1 MGPIEEE
8 LKEAAAAS
16 NSGAQAS
23 IPDDAFLRSAPDT
36 APAPRTHRHESGVR
50 GNRELRKARPDAIPR
65 RPSRTSAEREA
76 AALRETIPDAES
88 RPEFAPRPSE
98 NGNGVLEPSG
108 RREYPFG
115 ESSSP
120 VELQGSEI
128 RSKVTSEK
136 ARAAPPRP
144 IDALRE
150 RAYPLFDREISDFND
165 EEKQTYHAVSRILMM
180 RDKLTNLN
188 SKSSRE
194 LTTSNAFTETKPRE
208 HWTYSPA
215 LRESAAQVE
224 GTIPEAYSEDEVN
237 WVVPGGPNSRDWANG
252 YRPPGQAP
260 APIRDVDRGT
270 FPKKDDRPEFDPRPS
285 GNPHGDLEPSG
296 RREYPMGENYVPIAQ
311 QDEASTSEKFRAARY
326 RRDVAERERRDA
338 LTPEARA
345 MEDADKTIADED
357 RTALREATNPFRQI
371 ASADSGQATRM
382 KAGHVAQTQL
392 RRFEDLKNRRQ
403 IAQDRIN
410 AEQAKLDGSR
420 FRWGNIGK
428 WFGGLFKNRG
438 RRRRLAKAQTY
449 ITDLDKHAATK
460 GITDFGDE
468 TGAAVRSQAELE
480 ARIPMTGG
488 ESETFQAAK
497 GKTQRSSAYGS
508 GNAFKG
514 ERPLLQRIGMAAAQ
528 SLGNRAQPDG
538 DFAPGSLVSSQ
549 LDEFMKEPGR
559 KDQINPD
566 TVAKWGAPAASA
578 GMTIPEASAE
588 EEEAD
593 EIAERARAAEAA
605 RSRRELLTDPLPR
618 AANRMS
624 GVIGES
630 DEQLDTSG
638 SRRPAS
644 VGGTVGAAR
653 GKLATWE
660 KLERRFDDANL
671 EYAVK
676 LGHRKYIGARE
687 NIEATAI
694 PQDTSALRNQAIYN
708 EDPEQFG
715 FYSPLVPGDA
725 KPQRRTSMEVPEVSG
740 DPLATTDDD
749 ARTAQESLGDRMR
762 GREEGAGTIEGGR
775 DFFGNGSIGGYRS
788 SIGGYRDV
796 LAQSPNNY
804 DFNAGGQVNPQ
815 GPKYKSSA
823 DIFDRVNR
831 PKRAAANPLL
841 TGQMLFGVVQTSRP
855 KAKPKQAPAKK
866 SGGSSWFKPWTWGAA
881 PAAQPEPQ
889 AEVPPLA
896 QPTLTSPANVQQ
908 QPPLAP
914 ALPTAPVQPA
924 RPQELQE
931 QLDAG
936 MIEDEEKD
944 PDYWNR

>member
-1 MGPIEEE
+1 MSMGPIEEE
-8 LKEAAAAS
+8 LKEEAGAS
-16 NSGAQAS
+16 TSNAQAS
-23 IPDDAFLRSAPDT
+23 IPDDAFLRSAPDI
-36 APAPRTHRHESGVR
+36 APAPRSHRQESGER
-50 GNRELRKARPDAIPR
+50 GNRELRNARPWAVPR
-65 RPSRTSAEREA
+65 QPPRTSAERKA
-76 AALRETIPDAES
+76 AALRESIPDAES
-88 RPEFAPRPSE
+88 RPEFAPRPST
-98 NGNGVLEPSG
+98 NGNGSLESSG

-115 ESSSP
+115 ESSYPANLLDDPS
-120 VELQGSEI
+120 
-128 RSKVTSEK
+128 TSERG
-136 ARAAPPRP
+136 RAAAPRP
-144 IDALRE
+144 LSAFEALKM
-150 RAYPLFDREISDFND
+150 RALPLFDREISDFND
-165 EEKQTYHAVSRILMM
+165 EEKKTYDEVSKIGAM
-180 RDKLTNLN
+180 RRKVWKLN

-194 LTTSNAFTETKPRE
+194 LTPSNNFTGTDSRQ
-208 HWTYSPA
+208 HWMYSPA
-215 LRESAAQVE
+215 LRESAAQAE
-224 GTIPEAYSEDEVN
+224 GTIPEAYSEDEEN

-311 QDEASTSEKFRAARY
+311 QDEDSTSEKFRAARY
-326 RRDVAERERRDA
+326 RRDVEERERRDA

-345 MEDADKTIADED
+345 LEDADKTIADED
-357 RTALREATNPFRQI
+357 RTAMREATNPFRQI
-371 ASADSGQATRM
+371 ASADSGQATRK
-382 KAGHVAQTQL
+382 KAGHVAQAQL
-392 RRFEDLKNRRQ
+392 RRFEDLKNQRQ
-403 IAQDRIN
+403 MAQDRVN

-428 WFGGLFKNRG
+428 WFSGLFKNRG
-438 RRRRLAKAQTY
+438 RRLRLAEEQSFIAA
-449 ITDLDKHAATK
+449 LDDHAATK
-460 GITDFGDE
+460 GISDFSDE

-488 ESETFQAAK
+488 ESKTFQAAK
-497 GKTQRSSAYGS
+497 GKTQQTYKVQGEWQYGRRPMLQDLGLEAKRSLT
-508 GNAFKG
+508 
-514 ERPLLQRIGMAAAQ
+514 ERKR
-528 SLGNRAQPDG
+528 PDG
-538 DFAPGSLVSSQ
+538 SYSPDSLVASE
-549 LDEFMKEPGR
+549 LDKFMEEPGR

-566 TVAKWGAPAASA
+566 SVAKWGAPAASA
-578 GMTIPEASAE
+578 GTTIPEASAE

-605 RSRRELLTDPLPR
+605 LSRRKLLTDPLPR

-624 GVIGES
+624 GVIGDS

-660 KLERRFDDANL
+660 KLERRFDDADL

-687 NIEATAI
+687 NIGATAI

-715 FYSPLVPGDA
+715 FYSPLLPGGAD
-725 KPQRRTSMEVPEVSG
+725 PRRRNSAEVPDTSG
-740 DPLATTDDD
+740 APLVADNDDV
-749 ARTAQESLGDRMR
+749 RTAQDSLGDRMR
-762 GREEGAGTIEGGR
+762 GREEGAGTLEGGR

-796 LAQSPNNY
+796 LAQSPNDY
-804 DFNAGGQVNPQ
+804 DFNAGGKVNPQ

-823 DIFDRVNR
+823 DIFDQVNR

-841 TGQMLFGVVQTSRP
+841 MGQMLFGVAQTSKP
-855 KAKPKQAPAKK
+855 KAKPKQAPVKK
-866 SGGSSWFKPWTWGAA
+866 SGGSSWWKPWTWGAA
-881 PAAQPEPQ
+881 PAADPQPR
-889 AEVPPLA
+889 AEVPPPA
-896 QPTLTSPANVQQ
+896 EPTLTAPANDQ
-908 QPPLAP
+908 QPPPLAR
-914 ALPTAPVQPA
+914 ALPTAPINPGRQLAVP
-924 RPQELQE
+924 E

-944 PDYWNR
+944 SNYWNR